1 MIQPADFYEALRSH
15 GFSFF
20 TGVPDSLLKDFCAF
34 VSDRVAA
41 RDHVINANEGSAVAL
56 ATGYHLATAEMP
68 VVYLQ
73 NSGTGNIVN
82 PLLSLADPA
91 VYRIPIL
98 FVIGWRGEP
107 GVADEPQHEAQGR
120 VMPELLEILGM
131 SYDVAGPDTGSIV
144 ELVARIRDRMTDTG
158 APHALLVRKGTF
170 VPYASK
176 DSPENGAP
184 TRADAIGVVLHQLG
198 PTDIV
203 VATTGMASREVFAY
217 RSAQGQGHARDFLTV
232 GSMGHCS
239 QIALGVAQRRPGD
252 DVYCLDGDGSMLMHM
267 GSLAII
273 GTQRPSNLKHIVIN
287 NGSHDSVGGQ
297 PTAAR
302 ELDLFQIALACGY
315 RSGEAVN
322 GVSELPEAVE
332 RLRAS
337 QGPAILEIR
346 VASRAHTDAGR
357 PTLPPID
364 NKIAFMAGLRT

>member
-1 MIQPADFYEALRSH
+1 
-15 GFSFF
+15 
-20 TGVPDSLLKDFCAF
+20 
-34 VSDRVAA
+34 
-41 RDHVINANEGSAVAL
+41 
-56 ATGYHLATAEMP
+56 
-68 VVYLQ
+68 
-73 NSGTGNIVN
+73 
-82 PLLSLADPA
+82 
-91 VYRIPIL
+91 
-98 FVIGWRGEP
+98 
-107 GVADEPQHEAQGR
+107 
-120 VMPELLEILGM
+120 
-131 SYDVAGPDTGSIV
+131 
-144 ELVARIRDRMTDTG
+144 
-158 APHALLVRKGTF
+158 
-170 VPYASK
+170 
-176 DSPENGAP
+176 
-184 TRADAIGVVLHQLG
+184 
-198 PTDIV
+198 
-203 VATTGMASREVFAY
+203 
-217 RSAQGQGHARDFLTV
+217 
-232 GSMGHCS
+232 
-239 QIALGVAQRRPGD
+239 
-252 DVYCLDGDGSMLMHM
+252 VYCLDGDGSMLMHM